1 MPKERLTVK
10 EIEDEWSRA
19 MEKHTLTRDFSEAE
33 PITIPVEPKIVMD
46 LFQCPDCEHGIGLAK
61 VEHITVVE
69 CAKCGCRT
77 VPKFRMHIT
86 MQGFEKLEDF

>member
-1 MPKERLTVK
+1 MWDRELERMWDNVK
-10 EIEDEWSRA
+10 TDR
-19 MEKHTLTRDFSEAE
+19 TLTTDFSEAE

-46 LFQCPDCEHGIGLAK
+46 LFQCPDCKHGIGLAK
-61 VEHITVVE
+61 VEHITIVE

-86 MQGFEKLEDF
+86 LQGFEKLEDF